1 MSEEGISISISRLR
15 NELHVYLGEE
25 HLFQING
32 CDSGE
37 EFTEMSEAEG
47 LEYIKREYYD
57 VIEDIAG

>member
-1 MSEEGISISISRLR
+1 MSAEGISISISRLR

-25 HLFQING
+25 HLFRIKG

-37 EFTEMSEAEG
+37 DFTAMSEAEG
-47 LEYIKREYYD
+47 LAYIKREYYD